1 MTKRKAHRKL
11 NKTMLISN
19 LSMEIRVKDKVIERL
34 TNMLSENSVAI
45 PDDVTKVLEHLYGKG
60 V

>member
-45 PDDVTKVLEHLYGKG
+45 SDDVTKVLEHLYGKG